1 MTFHDS
7 LEPYVAA
14 PARSAT
20 FHDLMA
26 SVGYLLFQWGLLDT
40 SLDTEIAQLRRAGGE
55 IAATLGRA
63 RTVNERLAE
72 WRALLGRGRR
82 RRAEHHAA
90 IEGVAARVQE
100 FHRLQGLIAA
110 GFVAA
115 AADDEAHGE
124 PAIRCSHPAS
134 RHTGADDVRMTI
146 RDILDTIDAME
157 LCRSEMALLRG
168 LGEH

>member
-1 MTFHDS
+1 MTFYDS
-7 LEPYVAA
+7 LEAHVAA
-14 PARSAT
+14 PASSAT

-26 SVGYLLFQWGLLDT
+26 SIGYMLFQWGLLDT
-40 SLDTEIAQLRRAGGE
+40 SLDSEIAQLRRASGDKV
-55 IAATLGRA
+55 ATLGRA

-82 RRAEHHAA
+82 RRADDHAA
-90 IEGVAARVQE
+90 IEAVAERVQE
-100 FHRLQGLIAA
+100 FHRLHSLVAA

-115 AADDEAHGE
+115 PADDE
-124 PAIRCSHPAS
+124 PAIRCAHPAS
-134 RHTGADDVRMTI
+134 RHSGADDVRMTI